1 MYVPY
6 KLEGLNLLP
15 LEVAQTTLGMCTI
28 QNCPIFLFFKGPP
41 IVTQKKKKKLGKFKN
56 VRNVNAIKN
65 NTYAYVKVQVN
76 MKKKQLKQWG
86 LPFGSFNIF
95 LNIQN
100 WVNKKNKAAKSSLGP
115 LF

>member
-65 NTYAYVKVQVN
+65 YTYAYVKIQVN
-76 MKKKQLKQWG
+76 MKKKQLKQ
-86 LPFGSFNIF
+86 
-95 LNIQN
+95 
-100 WVNKKNKAAKSSLGP
+100 
-115 LF
+115 